1 MADSAP
7 LLSQDEIAALT
18 EGVKNGSIE
27 VDSGFNTE
35 ANVKKHDL
43 ASEDSSLGVNVGSL
57 DMINERFI
65 RLFRLGMLEEIGRAH
80 V

>member
-43 ASEDSSLGVNVGSL
+43 ASEDSSLGVNVAL
-57 DMINERFI
+57 
-65 RLFRLGMLEEIGRAH
+65 RAMYTYLSIAAAMRNPPWCR
-80 V
+80 